1 MESKEVPSA
10 RVTKKMWYKGVVVL
24 HEMSSEKL
32 HQDLGAEVA
41 KIHKCEVIKR

>member
-1 MESKEVPSA
+1 MENKEVPNV
-10 RVTKKMWYKGVVVL
+10 RVTKKIWYKGVVVS

-32 HQDLGAEVA
+32 HQDLGAKPA